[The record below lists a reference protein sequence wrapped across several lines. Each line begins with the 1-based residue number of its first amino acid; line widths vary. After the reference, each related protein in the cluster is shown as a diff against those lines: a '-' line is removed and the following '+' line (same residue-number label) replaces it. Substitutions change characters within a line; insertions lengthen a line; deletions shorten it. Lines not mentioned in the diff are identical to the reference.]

1 MDWIDGRQEQHD
13 FLPWLCPLAVLGMK
27 HTFRN
32 SPHAW
37 ACSKAH
43 PANTGRK
50 LNTCTHTQTSKRL
63 KLSSKARASSSPK
76 AIPLSSQLPVC
87 RANDRE
93 CVRQKKHTPTQS
105 PPKIVARVS
114 ANPACCTVKGQRARP
129 ARLYSSTLVLYIH
142 NHIHMCCAA
151 A

>member
-1 MDWIDGRQEQHD
+1 
-13 FLPWLCPLAVLGMK
+13 MK

-50 LNTCTHTQTSKRL
+50 AEHMYTHTNIEAAQAVLKSK
-63 KLSSKARASSSPK
+63 
-76 AIPLSSQLPVC
+76 SQLKPQGHSPQFPI
-87 RANDRE
+87 A
-93 CVRQKKHTPTQS
+93 CVPCKRPRMRPAKETHSHSQS
-105 PPKIVARVS
+105 PPKIVALVS

-129 ARLYSSTLVLYIH
+129 ARLYSSFVDSSTLVLYIH
-142 NHIHMCCAA
+142 IPHPHVLCSSVTPQLRQPGCQPA
-151 A
+151 